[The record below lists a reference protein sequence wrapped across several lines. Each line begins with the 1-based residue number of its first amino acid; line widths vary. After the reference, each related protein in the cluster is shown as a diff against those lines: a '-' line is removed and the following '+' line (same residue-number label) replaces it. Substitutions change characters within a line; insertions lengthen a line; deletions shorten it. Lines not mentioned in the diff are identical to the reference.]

1 MPDGDAPEV
10 ALPGAPESQPSGLF
24 CSGTSSVE
32 QSYLALT
39 PEDLVTD
46 FRHRRLEIT
55 STLSR
60 DWTSPAVVR
69 RLKQELEELQGS
81 MHSFL
86 GQALH
91 DSAVDGGGAA
101 QGDRLPRRS
110 AACSP
115 RALRRIATARVETA
129 RPGAWRAAAE
139 AGREPSP
146 RTPRRSPR
154 QSPRETTP
162 ERPEAPGAAGKGG
175 GKGKSPPPPPPPKG
189 KGKGSVSPGPAAWRL
204 GKLPQSGGPAF
215 GRRLHWQPLAP
226 ERLPGTV
233 WADGVPDEPF
243 DLEVLGRLFG
253 KVQAGAATKVV
264 VKLPQEVELLPR
276 PRAQNIMITLRKQPL
291 TEEVHRA
298 LKTMDLEGDV
308 VGADGWDLL
317 RTVVPSLEEVRLLAA
332 FRGDCA
338 TLRLAEREVMPLAQL
353 QSPTAAQRVQLFVFH
368 YMMEGLTS
376 QLQTAFAT
384 VSRSCTSMRS
394 SAELRTLLLQVRA
407 VGNALNFGLSAG
419 AEGARGFALEVLPRL
434 MQCKAT
440 SRLRI
445 SMLHLVLTRLG
456 RERVSA
462 LLAALGCITA
472 ATEFPL
478 MQLAADV
485 EDFQRKACQVRQA
498 VEACGGAR
506 AAWLPPQAAAAA
518 AGAAL
523 LPPRLAAEAAEA
535 GSAAG
540 QGAAGATADQ
550 GPADSAGPGFVGGT
564 PGSAAAAAAAAVT
577 VEEAATT
584 DAAAEVANLMQQ
596 PLNGLLRRAQ
606 AEAAALEEGL
616 HAVRR
621 EAAAVLTFFAEQ
633 ARPGELDGKL
643 LDLVLLL
650 RTFAADVRIC
660 WHDLVTQPDLAGA
673 CAATGPGSSCPSTRA
688 PSTIGCMVCEL

>member
-46 FRHRRLEIT
+46 FRRRRLEIT

-60 DWTSPAVVR
+60 DWTSPEVVR

-86 GQALH
+86 GQALD
-91 DSAVDGGGAA
+91 DSAVDGGDGGAA
-101 QGDRLPRRS
+101 QGGRLPRRS
-110 AACSP
+110 AARSP
-115 RALRRIATARVETA
+115 RAPRRIATARVETA
-129 RPGAWRAAAE
+129 RPGAWRAAAEAE

-189 KGKGSVSPGPAAWRL
+189 KGKGSVSPGPAAWRS

-233 WADGVPDEPF
+233 WADGEPDEPF

-253 KVQAGAATKVV
+253 KVLAGAATKVV

-276 PRAQNIMITLRKQPL
+276 ARAQNIMITLRKRPL

-308 VGADGWDLL
+308 VGAEGWDLL
-317 RTVVPSLEEVRLLAA
+317 RTVVPSLEEVRLLTA

-353 QSPTAAQRVQLFVFH
+353 RSPTAAQRVQLFVFH

-376 QLQTAFAT
+376 ELQTAFAT
-384 VSRSCTSMRS
+384 VSRSCTTMRS

-445 SMLHLVLTRLG
+445 SLLHLVLTRLG

-498 VEACGGAR
+498 VEALGGAR
-506 AAWLPPQAAAAA
+506 AAWLPPQAAAAAA

-540 QGAAGATADQ
+540 ATADQ
-550 GPADSAGPGFVGGT
+550 GT

-584 DAAAEVANLMQQ
+584 GAAAEVGNLMQQ
-596 PLNGLLRRAQ
+596 PLSGLLRRAQ

-650 RTFAADVRIC
+650 RTFAADVRSC

-673 CAATGPGSSCPSTRA
+673 CAATGPGSSCPSTTA
-688 PSTIGCMVCEL
+688 PSKEGRSCKDAWCASFDISGDSE